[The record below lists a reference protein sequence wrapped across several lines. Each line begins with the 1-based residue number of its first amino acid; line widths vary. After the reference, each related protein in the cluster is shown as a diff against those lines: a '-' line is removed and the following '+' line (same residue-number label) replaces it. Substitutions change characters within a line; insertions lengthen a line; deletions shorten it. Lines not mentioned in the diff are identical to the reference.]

1 MHIIMILMA
10 SLLSSIERLDS
21 FLKVEGRECKA
32 GRVKD
37 SPMRLWEEAQLTA
50 YPQGASDH

>member
-10 SLLSSIERLDS
+10 SMFSSTERLDP

-32 GRVKD
+32 GRVKE
-37 SPMRLWEEAQLTA
+37 SPRRL
-50 YPQGASDH
+50 